1 MQAVLRATGK
11 ESMDGSQY
19 ENFVEAFEKG
29 TLLEPEKPGNVIAKL
44 AVEPAKH
51 LSGKFLSYVLHTA
64 ENHVGNLLT
73 RTSQMERA
81 RVVSVPG

>member
-44 AVEPAKH
+44 AIEPAKH
-51 LSGKFLSYVLHTA
+51 LSGKFLSYVTHAA
-64 ENHVGNLLT
+64 ENHAGSLLT
-73 RTSQMERA
+73 
-81 RVVSVPG
+81 